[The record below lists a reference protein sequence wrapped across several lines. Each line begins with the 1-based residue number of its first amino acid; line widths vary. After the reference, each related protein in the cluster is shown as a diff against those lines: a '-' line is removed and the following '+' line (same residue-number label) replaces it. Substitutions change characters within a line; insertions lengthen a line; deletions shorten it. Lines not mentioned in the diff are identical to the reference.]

1 MIRTL
6 QNAIKGGNIHHAYLF
21 TGPRGTGKTSTARLL
36 AKALNCE
43 SGLTGEPCNICSMC
57 VSITEGS
64 AMDVVELDAASEAG
78 VDDVRERIV
87 DVVQYKPVIGR
98 YKVFIIDEV
107 HDLSSKAFDA
117 LLKTIEEPPS
127 HIIFILA
134 TTELHKVPA
143 TIQSRCQKFQFNRGG
158 ILDLI
163 QRLEHVLGQEGYE
176 FEPAAVQ
183 TLARMADGG
192 FRDALSLLEQALL
205 TSNGKLTLQHVL
217 DQLGLIRDEVVDD
230 VLIAIAE
237 QDAPGILSRVDG
249 IYRSGRDA
257 KSILEA
263 MLTRLAEL
271 TRAGYGIEIGS
282 ATDAPQE
289 AGMKATAAKL
299 GNVKIL
305 SLRTMIASS
314 LTEVRDVS
322 LPKLWLESMLLEAAM
337 GTQQAAPAP
346 QPQIAYEA
354 PRTQAVQASPD
365 RAAVVA
371 ERRAAEPGPKP
382 PTATPIK
389 AVPPSSDPETTAASE
404 IWQKVLDAITTMSR
418 AASAKLAKTRI
429 KECKNKTLFIAFQRV
444 TDLETFQNSPKLMAA
459 VQTEWT
465 KAQSGTDF
473 KLEFVQDDDQPQ
485 FISPMDEAVDLPA
498 GGAKLAEIAKEV
510 FEGF

>member
-1 MIRTL
+1 
-6 QNAIKGGNIHHAYLF
+6 
-21 TGPRGTGKTSTARLL
+21 
-36 AKALNCE
+36 
-43 SGLTGEPCNICSMC
+43 
-57 VSITEGS
+57 
-64 AMDVVELDAASEAG
+64 
-78 VDDVRERIV
+78 
-87 DVVQYKPVIGR
+87 
-98 YKVFIIDEV
+98 
-107 HDLSSKAFDA
+107 
-117 LLKTIEEPPS
+117 
-127 HIIFILA
+127 
-134 TTELHKVPA
+134 
-143 TIQSRCQKFQFNRGG
+143 
-158 ILDLI
+158 
-163 QRLEHVLGQEGYE
+163 
-176 FEPAAVQ
+176 
-183 TLARMADGG
+183 
-192 FRDALSLLEQALL
+192 
-205 TSNGKLTLQHVL
+205 
-217 DQLGLIRDEVVDD
+217 
-230 VLIAIAE
+230 
-237 QDAPGILSRVDG
+237 
-249 IYRSGRDA
+249 
-257 KSILEA
+257 

-271 TRAGYGIEIGS
+271 TRAGYGVEIGS

-299 GNVKIL
+299 GNAKIL

-322 LPKLWLESMLLEAAM
+322 LPKLWLESVLLEAAM
-337 GTQQAAPAP
+337 GTQQPAPAP
-346 QPQIAYEA
+346 QPQVAYDA
-354 PRTQAVQASPD
+354 PRPQAVQPSPD

-389 AVPPSSDPETTAASE
+389 AVPPSSDPDTTAASE
-404 IWQKVLDAITTMSR
+404 IWQEVLDAITTMSR

-429 KECKNKTLFIAFQRV
+429 KECQNKTLFVAFQRV

>member
-1 MIRTL
+1 
-6 QNAIKGGNIHHAYLF
+6 
-21 TGPRGTGKTSTARLL
+21 
-36 AKALNCE
+36 
-43 SGLTGEPCNICSMC
+43 
-57 VSITEGS
+57 
-64 AMDVVELDAASEAG
+64 MDVVELDAASEAG

-117 LLKTIEEPPS
+117 LLKTIEEPPA

-163 QRLEHVLGQEGYE
+163 QRLEHVLGSEGYE

-217 DQLGLIRDEVVDD
+217 DQLGLIRDEVVDE
-230 VLIAIAE
+230 VLVAIAE
-237 QDAPGILSRVDG
+237 QDASGILSRVDT

-271 TRAGYGIEIGS
+271 TRAGYGVEIGS

-289 AGMKATAAKL
+289 AGMKATASKL
-299 GNVKIL
+299 GNAKIL

-322 LPKLWLESMLLEAAM
+322 LPKLWLESVLLEAAM
-337 GTQQAAPAP
+337 GTRAVAQPAP
-346 QPQIAYEA
+346 QPQIAYDA
-354 PRTQAVQASPD
+354 PKAQPVLPSPD

-389 AVPPSSDPETTAASE
+389 AVAPSADPETTAAAE

-429 KECKNKTLFIAFQRV
+429 KECKDRTLYIAFQRV
-444 TDLETFQNSPKLMAA
+444 TDLETFQNSPKLTAA
-459 VQTEWT
+459 VQTEWV

-485 FISPMDEAVDLPA
+485 FVSPMDEAVDLPA